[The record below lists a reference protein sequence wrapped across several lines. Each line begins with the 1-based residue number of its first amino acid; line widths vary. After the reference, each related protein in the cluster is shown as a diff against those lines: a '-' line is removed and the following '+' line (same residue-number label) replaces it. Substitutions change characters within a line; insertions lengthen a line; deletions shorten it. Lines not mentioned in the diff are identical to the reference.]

1 MNTKQYK
8 MLGSTLR
15 RIMDNVKITELQDEL
30 LGKMVAQ
37 YVTMLELDS
46 ESDALDRQNGKG
58 EWWTY
63 FLV

>member
-30 LGKMVAQ
+30 LGKMIAQ
-37 YVTMLELDS
+37 YVTMLELES
-46 ESDALDRQNGKG
+46 ESDARDKANG
-58 EWWTY
+58 EEE
-63 FLV
+63 

>member
-30 LGKMVAQ
+30 LGKMIAQ
-37 YVTMLELDS
+37 YVTMLELES
-46 ESDALDRQNGKG
+46 ESNVCDRQNGRG
-58 EWWTY
+58 E
-63 FLV
+63 